1 MISPVMHSLKLIF
14 KASTVYSF
22 GFKSKRVAFC
32 INGEVKYTNPVLPG
46 TPMILTKFPMRNE
59 DFKSELST
67 RGKCVLLLK
76 NKYFLAVK

>member
-1 MISPVMHSLKLIF
+1 MISPVIHSLKLIF

-22 GFKSKRVAFC
+22 GFKSKRVALY
-32 INGEVKYTNPVLPG
+32 INGELKYTYPVLPG

-59 DFKSELST
+59 DFKSALSA

-76 NKYFLAVK
+76 NTDFLSVK